1 MGRRV
6 FDYTLVGNIYDLRFS
21 ITSVTGS
28 RSNSRFPA
36 EELRCIEVI
45 CLYSSVVIAVVHFCH
60 PSRL

>member
-28 RSNSRFPA
+28 KIKIKLQVSR
-36 EELRCIEVI
+36 RGVEV
-45 CLYSSVVIAVVHFCH
+45 H
-60 PSRL
+60 